1 MSNRAAFDTPITE
14 ADGVL
19 FGPLRTPQQMLAVQ
33 EYDGHTLYGRTDQ
46 PL

>member
-1 MSNRAAFDTPITE
+1 MNSRAPFDTPITE

-19 FGPLRTPQQMLAVQ
+19 FGPPRTPQQMLAVQ
-33 EYDGHTLYGRTDQ
+33 EYDGHALYGRPDR